1 MTVGILVTKDSALI
15 LVDVQRDFCPG
26 GALSVPGGDEV
37 VPILN
42 RYVRKC
48 VPAGAHLYA
57 TRDWHPAHHMS
68 FKTQGGAWPPHCIH
82 DTPGAAFH
90 PSLALPEQMEIVSKG
105 TRPDEEAYSGF
116 QGTDLERRLRAGGT
130 RRLLIGGLATDY
142 CVKSTVIDGL
152 KLGFEVVLLEDAVRG
167 VEVQPGDSQR
177 AIEEMV
183 KAGAVRARFDEI
195 QVKG

>member
-1 MTVGILVTKDSALI
+1 
-15 LVDVQRDFCPG
+15 
-26 GALSVPGGDEV
+26 
-37 VPILN
+37 
-42 RYVRKC
+42 
-48 VPAGAHLYA
+48 
-57 TRDWHPAHHMS
+57 
-68 FKTQGGAWPPHCIH
+68 
-82 DTPGAAFH
+82 
-90 PSLALPEQMEIVSKG
+90 MEIVSKG